1 MKKIACLLLVL
12 TIVSCKSTAKI
23 AEAKATDALDV
34 QAIINGIQA
43 NKIDFKTAVIRAGVG
58 YESED
63 TGVNAGADIRIKKDE
78 KILVSVKV
86 LGYTLAKAL
95 ITPDRVQYYQK
106 TGDKYFD
113 GDYTT
118 LSRLAG
124 TPLNYEK
131 VQNLLLGKPLDDLTA
146 SDFIAALSGSNYEL
160 RTLATKPQASA
171 YAFEAGNFF
180 LKKTQ
185 IVRAEKNQ
193 SVTVDYNG
201 YGNYDNVPFPLS
213 VKILAKEADKFSK
226 IEIEYKDVK
235 INENVSFPYEVP
247 SGYERIVLE

>member
-1 MKKIACLLLVL
+1 MKKIVSLLLVL
-12 TIVSCKSTAKI
+12 TIVSCKSKAKI
-23 AEAKATDALDV
+23 VEAKATDALDV
-34 QAIINGIQA
+34 ETIINGIQA
-43 NKIDFKTAVIRAGVG
+43 NKIDFKTAVIRASVG
-58 YESED
+58 FESED
-63 TGVNAGADIRIKKDE
+63 AGINAGADIRIKKDE

-86 LGYTLAKAL
+86 LGITMAKAL
-95 ITPDRVQYYQK
+95 ITPNRVQYYQK

-124 TPLNYEK
+124 TPLNYER
-131 VQNLLLGKPLDDLTA
+131 VQNLLLGKPLDNLTA
-146 SDFIAALSGSNYEL
+146 NDFIAVLSGSNYEL
-160 RTLATKPQASA
+160 RTKATKPQASA
-171 YAFEAGNFF
+171 YAFEAANFF

-185 IVRAEKNQ
+185 ILRIEKNQ

-201 YGNYDNVPFPLS
+201 YGNYSNVPFPLS

-226 IEIEYKDVK
+226 IDIEYKDVK
-235 INENVSFPYEVP
+235 INENLSFPYEVP